1 MQALQFSDNIPRY
14 VLSKVVGRGYRKV
27 FWSDLACLQLRD
39 VPPPRLPTPE
49 WVRVKTRYG
58 GICGSD
64 LGTILLHT
72 STATTPF
79 VSFPFTLGHE
89 NVGTIEEIGSAVEGF
104 AVGQRVVV
112 DPILGCEVRGFRD
125 LCPACARGDRNLCL
139 RFREGTIAPGMLT
152 GFCRDTGGSWSP
164 NFVAHRSQLVPV
176 PDSVSDENALM
187 AEPFAGALHA
197 VLRNRPEDDQTVLI
211 LGAGVLGLCTIAAIR
226 AIGSRARIIVAARH
240 PLQREMAARYGA
252 DVILRETRGVDLY
265 RAVARETGGDVHKPV
280 IGKHVVRGGAD
291 LVFDCVG
298 SDETLDDGL
307 RLTGPGGRL
316 VLVGL
321 AAVPSGVDW
330 STIWMKEITVRGTYC
345 YAIEEINGERIS
357 TMALT
362 VRLMAE
368 GKLDLA
374 PLVTH
379 RFRLEDYREALD
391 TVTRKGRS
399 GVIKAVFAFD

>member
-1 MQALQFSDNIPRY
+1 MQALQFSDSIPRY
-14 VLSKVVGRGYRKV
+14 VLTKVVGGGYRPV

-49 WVRVKTRYG
+49 WVRIKTRYG

-64 LGTILLHT
+64 LGLILLHT

-79 VSFPFTLGHE
+79 VSFPFTVGHE
-89 NVGTIEEIGSAVEGF
+89 NVGTIAELGEAVEGF

-112 DPILGCEVRGFRD
+112 DPVLGCTVRGFRE

-164 NFVAHRSQLVPV
+164 SFVAHQSQLVPV
-176 PDSVSDENALM
+176 PDHVSDENALM

-197 VLRNRPEDDQTVLI
+197 VLRNRPQDDQTVLI
-211 LGAGVLGLCTIAAIR
+211 LGAGVLGLCTVAAIR
-226 AIGSRARIIVAARH
+226 AIGSRARVIVAARH

-252 DVILRETRGVDLY
+252 DLVLRETRGPDLF
-265 RAVARETGGDVHKPV
+265 RAVARETGGDVHKPL

-307 RLTGPGGRL
+307 RLTAPGGRL

-321 AAVPSGVDW
+321 AAIPRGVDW
-330 STIWMKEITVRGTYC
+330 STIWMKELTVRGTYC
-345 YAIEEINGERIS
+345 YAIEEVEGERIS

-362 VRLMAE
+362 VRLMAQ

-379 RFRLEDYREALD
+379 RFRLEDYRTALD

-399 GVIKAVFAFD
+399 GVIKAAFAFD